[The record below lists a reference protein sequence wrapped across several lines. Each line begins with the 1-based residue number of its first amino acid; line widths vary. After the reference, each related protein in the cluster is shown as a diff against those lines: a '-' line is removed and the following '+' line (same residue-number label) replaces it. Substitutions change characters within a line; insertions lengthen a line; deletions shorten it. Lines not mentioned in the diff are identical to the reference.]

1 MKKSLNFMST
11 QAAMFLLFAN
21 EFVVKQRVNRGK
33 KTPEEFM

>member
-11 QAAMFLLFAN
+11 QAAMLLFAN

-33 KTPEEFM
+33 KTPEELM